1 MSRGVALFDLDHTL
15 TRQDSFPM
23 WIAILVGWRR
33 TLRAFTMAGFALRP
47 GRSDLRGRAKES
59 ILRWSVRGA
68 TLAEAQAAGRLL
80 GQRIRWRHGIL
91 AALTAHREAGRAI
104 VVATGAPELYVA
116 PLLRAACIKADAV
129 IGTALEIVEGKLT
142 GRLAGANCI
151 RDEKARRVAE
161 WLALNGPFGESW
173 GYGNRPHDLAMLA
186 LTDHPI
192 VIERG
197 PGRDRVHDLN

>member
-33 TLRAFTMAGFALRP
+33 TLRAFAMAGFAVRP

-80 GQRIRWRHGIL
+80 GQRIRWRENVL
-91 AALTAHREAGRAI
+91 AALNAHRAAGCAI
-104 VVATGAPELYVA
+104 VIATGAPELYVA
-116 PLLRAACIKADAV
+116 PLLRAAGIKADAV
-129 IGTALEIVEGKLT
+129 IGTDLEVVDGKLT
-142 GRLAGANCI
+142 GRLASGNCV

-161 WLALNGPFGESW
+161 WVVANGPFKESW

-186 LTDHPI
+186 LTDHPT
-192 VIERG
+192 VIEK
-197 PGRDRVHDLN
+197 H

>member
-1 MSRGVALFDLDHTL
+1 MSRPGIAVFDLDHTL

-33 TLRAFTMAGFALRP
+33 TLRAFAMAGFAVRP
-47 GRSDLRGRAKES
+47 GRTDLRGRAKEV

-80 GQRIRWRHGIL
+80 GQRMRWRENVL
-91 AALTAHREAGRAI
+91 AALNAHKAAGCAI
-104 VVATGAPELYVA
+104 VIATGAPTLYVG
-116 PLLRAACIKADAV
+116 PLLRAAGIKADAV
-129 IGTALEIVEGKLT
+129 IGTELEVVDGKLT

-161 WLALNGPFGESW
+161 WITGNGPFGESW
-173 GYGNRPHDLAMLA
+173 GYGNRPHDLAMLD
-186 LTDHPI
+186 LIDNPM
-192 VIERG
+192 VIDKHG
-197 PGRDRVHDLN
+197 PG